1 MPEYETAVEGINLT
15 KVAPPLK
22 AMSN

>member
-15 KVAPPLK
+15 KFAPPLK